1 MSNEAPHPEWVQTI
15 LDALNTR
22 ADAAIRTAFDEA
34 LRNGALPTVPRKY
47 LSYDDAAHYLGMTP
61 KALRCA
67 VEQGASPRSHGP
79 GDRKVVR
86 FTVADLD
93 AWMVA
98 RDSNG

>member
-1 MSNEAPHPEWVQTI
+1 MQTI
-15 LDALNTR
+15 LDALKAELPAHIR
-22 ADAAIRTAFDEA
+22 AAHEQAIKAGD
-34 LRNGALPTVPRKY
+34 LPVTPRKY
-47 LSYDDAAHYLGMTP
+47 LSYDEAAHYLGMTP

-67 VEQGASPRSHGP
+67 VEQGAGPRSHRP

-98 RDSNG
+98 RDSNA